1 MARTR
6 SQTSIRTLVLT
17 ALLAVIAVGAPW
29 RLLRMTADVLVMKA
43 GPTRF
48 SQDDDQFWDAQ
59 RMERKIRSFGYE
71 VNYQHGLNWMS
82 QPVYGLTIK
91 SEHSVSVEADLHWN
105 ARYAVLTHEA
115 GHILSP
121 HYLDRSMDDVFAESV
136 AALVTGGLP
145 EHARYLT
152 DNKLLFLSTA
162 VQEWQSMYHAAA
174 VLQD

>member
-6 SQTSIRTLVLT
+6 SKTSIRAFVLT
-17 ALLAVIAVGAPW
+17 ALLTAITVLAPW
-29 RLLRMTADVLVMKA
+29 RLMQMAVEVVAMKA

-48 SQDDDQFWDAQ
+48 SQADDQYWDAQ
-59 RMERKIRSFGYE
+59 RMERKIRALGYE
-71 VNYQHGLNWMS
+71 VYYQRSLNWMN

-91 SEHSVSVEADLHWN
+91 SEHTVSIESDLHWN

-121 HYLDRSMDDVFAESV
+121 YYLDRSMDDVFAETV

-162 VQEWQSMYHAAA
+162 AQEWPALYHAAA